1 MITDYGISG
10 IPIFQLS
17 RNAAYLLKNEPEL
30 TVKIDFLPDYPESEL
45 NSLFEKRW
53 KALKKRT
60 AEEFFTGV
68 LNKKLMALFMK
79 QEGIRAQEPASDA
92 LKENIRRVFLLCK
105 QFTVTVTGTGD
116 FQNAQVCAGGVD
128 LREVT
133 DRMESAVCPGL
144 YFAGEI
150 LDVDGRCGGYN
161 LQWAWTSGYLAGSA
175 AAEGKGM
182 IR

>member
-79 QEGIRAQEPASDA
+79 QEGIRAQEPVSDA
-92 LKENIRRVFLLCK
+92 L
-105 QFTVTVTGTGD
+105 
-116 FQNAQVCAGGVD
+116 
-128 LREVT
+128 
-133 DRMESAVCPGL
+133 MEKSLSFV
-144 YFAGEI
+144 
-150 LDVDGRCGGYN
+150 
-161 LQWAWTSGYLAGSA
+161 
-175 AAEGKGM
+175 
-182 IR
+182 